1 MKKLIPTVFII
12 LTCLVSCI
20 NGQEHIKCI
29 NGPLNAPDTLVFDS
43 VETNIPVFLPV
54 KMAVS
59 GNHKLVVGIDKD
71 EFAFMV
77 FDLPLD
83 GSGKK
88 MGHIGRGPDEFLKLD
103 YAGMTPAG
111 EGVGIAD
118 MDGYYKTVRM
128 NDEGMTIV
136 NKEPTYMEGEFPN
149 GCLKTRDGFLNVN
162 LYGINE
168 HNEQFFL
175 IDKEGERNYI
185 APYPSW
191 VTEDGD
197 EDGIPPFF
205 RGFSFR
211 IVRPDGKR
219 FVAVYGH
226 QRKLVFYDLKGNK
239 LNETSVEFP
248 DKPVHKKSGNGMY
261 YNTYSVYPCAS
272 NDRIVALCSNSY
284 PDDNIEFKELHVFD
298 WSGELLSVL
307 HVPRWV
313 TMFTVDFSEK
323 KLYAMNLKT
332 EDKIYYAD
340 VSKYL

>member
-1 MKKLIPTVFII
+1 MNKPLAILFLNLI
-12 LTCLVSCI
+12 CMVSCN
-20 NGQEHIKCI
+20 NGQERIKYI
-29 NGPLNAPDTLVFDS
+29 HGPSTTPDTLVFDS

-54 KMAVS
+54 KMAIS
-59 GNHKLVVGIDKD
+59 GNHKLVIGIDKD
-71 EFAFMV
+71 EFAFAV
-77 FDLPLD
+77 FNLPLD

-88 MGHIGRGPDEFLKLD
+88 MGYIGRGPDEFLKLD
-103 YAGMTPAG
+103 YAGMTPAQ
-111 EGVGIAD
+111 EGICIAD
-118 MDGYYKTVRM
+118 MDGYYKTVRVTE
-128 NDEGMTIV
+128 EGMTID
-136 NKEPTYMEGEFPN
+136 NEESTFMEGEFPN

-175 IDKEGERNYI
+175 IDKEGKRKYI

-197 EDGIPPFF
+197 EGGIPPFF

-211 IVRPDGKR
+211 IVRPDGKQ
-219 FVAVYGH
+219 FAAVYGH
-226 QRKLVFYDLKGNK
+226 QRKLIFYNLEGNI

-248 DKPVHKKSGNGMY
+248 DKSVHKKSSNGMY

-284 PDDNIEFKELHVFD
+284 PEDDIKFKELHVFD

-307 HVPRWV
+307 YVPRWV
-313 TMFTVDFSEK
+313 TMFTVDFGEK

-332 EDKIYYAD
+332 EDKIYCAD
-340 VSKYL
+340 ISNYL